1 MYGAA
6 TGRISGQ
13 TSPEH
18 ISQFLPASSPVRQE
32 ARKPGSQEAW
42 ETCGKPIGMNYIEQL
57 YVTEVDRGC

>member
-18 ISQFLPASSPVRQE
+18 ISQFLPASS
-32 ARKPGSQEAW
+32 PGSQEAW

>member
-32 ARKPGSQEAW
+32 ARKPVRQEAR
-42 ETCGKPIGMNYIEQL
+42 KPGSMGNM
-57 YVTEVDRGC
+57 R